1 MIAFAHCII
10 PAGPWSYFRT
20 ETISPVETI
29 AEWATIQWSR
39 IERTMRKLSL
49 LIVADERNMLLLL
62 DRVLSRNGY
71 HVKSANNAEE
81 ALELVDRET
90 FQLAVLNITMH
101 PTDGF
106 ALLGE
111 IRRRSPD
118 TRVVMATGYPTVESR
133 EECIRRGA
141 SGYLIKPMDI
151 PELKALLR
159 RLAAL

>member
-1 MIAFAHCII
+1 MKK
-10 PAGPWSYFRT
+10 P
-20 ETISPVETI
+20 
-29 AEWATIQWSR
+29 
-39 IERTMRKLSL
+39 SL

-101 PTDGF
+101 PTEGF
-106 ALLGE
+106 TLLEE